1 MEVVITPGTDSSVSV
16 MKKDME
22 EIENILEIL
31 KKEKLLPTSTSKTVF
46 LLKCFDRG
54 LNDYRKDLSLFD

>member
-1 MEVVITPGTDSSVSV
+1 MEVVITPETDSSVSV

-31 KKEKLLPTSTSKTVF
+31 KKEKLLPTSISKTVF